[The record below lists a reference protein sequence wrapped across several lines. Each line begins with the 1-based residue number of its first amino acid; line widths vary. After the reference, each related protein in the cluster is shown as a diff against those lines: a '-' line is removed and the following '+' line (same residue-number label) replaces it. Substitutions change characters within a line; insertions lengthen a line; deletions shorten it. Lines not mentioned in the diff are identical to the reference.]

1 MRRIAQLSLALAVAV
16 AVSATDSSAQDQY
29 QKWGKVKNPEAQAL
43 MEQGDELFGNL
54 DYVRARAKY
63 ESAVELIRTDGDF
76 PAAPLYR
83 MAASYYY
90 EGKPMTAAGHFDALA
105 REAALYGDLVTE
117 VWALADAAWINGRAG
132 DKLDMDAHVEKLQ
145 RLLKSPYL
153 PAETK
158 REIQAN
164 RLGEVTTLEQNDL

>member
-1 MRRIAQLSLALAVAV
+1 MRPIAQLSLALAIAL

-29 QKWGKVKNPEAQAL
+29 KKWGKVKTPEAQAL
-43 MEQGDELFGNL
+43 MEQGDELFGNM

-117 VWALADAAWINGRAG
+117 VWALADAAWINGQAG